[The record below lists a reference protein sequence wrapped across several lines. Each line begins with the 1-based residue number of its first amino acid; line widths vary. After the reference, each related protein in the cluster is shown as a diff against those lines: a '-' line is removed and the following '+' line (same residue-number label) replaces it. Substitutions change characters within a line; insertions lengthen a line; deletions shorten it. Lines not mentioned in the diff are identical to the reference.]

1 MDVARQRQQRSIR
14 WIEEAEDPELERRLI
29 QELEQRRRAR
39 HEERNRRALEK
50 RSRRLFA
57 LYALVTLA
65 LVVTIGYG
73 VLTLS
78 RSVFG
83 G

>member
-1 MDVARQRQQRSIR
+1 VARQRQQRIR

-39 HEERNRRALEK
+39 HEERHRRALEK

>member
-1 MDVARQRQQRSIR
+1 VARQRQQPSIR
-14 WIEEAEDPELERRLI
+14 WIEEAEDPELERRLL

-39 HEERNRRALEK
+39 HEERHRRALEK

>member
-1 MDVARQRQQRSIR
+1 VARQRQQRSIR
-14 WIEEAEDPELERRLI
+14 WVEEAEDPELERRLI
-29 QELEQRRRAR
+29 VELEQRRRAR
-39 HEERNRRALEK
+39 QEDRHRRAADK
-50 RSRRLFA
+50 RSRRLFL

-78 RSVFG
+78 RSVLG